1 MTLCY
6 KSLHDETPMGT
17 PHRGEFG
24 TVITRM
30 RLAGVFAVSALAL
43 AAPAMGAGTS
53 LAMLDQ
59 IEAGRWEIRTREL
72 GAQPQRVCLASGHRL
87 IQLRHPDAQCDR
99 FVVQDSASDVV
110 VQYTCKGRGYGRT
123 HIRRETGRLVQID
136 SRGIANGLPF
146 EFSAEARRVGD
157 CAGG

>member
-1 MTLCY
+1 
-6 KSLHDETPMGT
+6 
-17 PHRGEFG
+17 
-24 TVITRM
+24 M
-30 RLAGVFAVSALAL
+30 RLAGLATVALLAVAG
-43 AAPAMGAGTS
+43 PAMGAGSS

-59 IEAGRWEIRTREL
+59 IEAGRWEIRPREP
-72 GAQPQRVCLASGHRL
+72 GAAPQRICISTGHRL
-87 IQLRHPDAQCDR
+87 IQLRHLDAQCER

-123 HIRRETGRLVQID
+123 HVRRETGRLVQID

-157 CAGG
+157 CTGG